1 MPFCQA
7 LAPAAVAAFAWAI
20 FRLTI
25 ALGGSCCAIA
35 QRLAAL
41 TIAMAL
47 IPMPHNPIAPPVAM
61 RANPTIMALEFGE
74 LICMPVVDDRVVV
87 IVSPDVGPAQMPSVP
102 GWTGGQSPSP
112 GDVAIRRQAHW
123 HAVHMTDDGQPSD
136 PGALK
141 PGPHHEPQP
150 RQTRRAALWSA
161 AEARGVPLRAILT
174 AIVAVIVVYLAAK
187 VVYRLRDVILLIAVA
202 GFIALLLNPLV
213 ISVQRWARRRGTAV
227 AIVTLFAVL
236 AFAGLAFA
244 FGYPL
249 VNGIT
254 HLADNLPAYVSKA
267 EHGQGWIGHLVT
279 RYHVQAWVKSNAPKL
294 ASYGKDIATPII
306 SVGRGAI
313 TLVVAL
319 LTIFVLVVLLLMEG
333 PKLRAG
339 ILGLMVPERA
349 ARYQRIASA
358 VNRSVSGYMLGNF
371 ATSMIA
377 GLVVLVT
384 LLVLGVPFPFLW
396 ALWVALVDFL
406 PMVGG
411 ALAGIPVVLFALTQ
425 SLTAGIVTL
434 VVFVCYTQ
442 VENHVLNPLI
452 MSRTVRINPL
462 LVLISILVGAS
473 IGSWING
480 IFGGFVVALLSIPL
494 AGAIQVVV
502 LEVWR
507 STDPAVTEGE
517 VLAPTSPPPAG
528 PLAGRRAVPRRP
540 YRWRGVRGRQ
550 RDSAP
555 EPPG

>member
-1 MPFCQA
+1 
-7 LAPAAVAAFAWAI
+7 
-20 FRLTI
+20 
-25 ALGGSCCAIA
+25 
-35 QRLAAL
+35 
-41 TIAMAL
+41 
-47 IPMPHNPIAPPVAM
+47 
-61 RANPTIMALEFGE
+61 
-74 LICMPVVDDRVVV
+74 
-87 IVSPDVGPAQMPSVP
+87 
-102 GWTGGQSPSP
+102 
-112 GDVAIRRQAHW
+112 
-123 HAVHMTDDGQPSD
+123 MTDDGQPSEPVPPAPGRHHD
-136 PGALK
+136 PQRG
-141 PGPHHEPQP
+141 E
-150 RQTRRAALWSA
+150 TRRAVLWSA
-161 AEARGVPLRAILT
+161 AEARGVPLRAILAT
-174 AIVAVIVVYLAAK
+174 IAAVILFYLAAK

-213 ISVQRWARRRGTAV
+213 GAVQRWAGRRGIAV
-227 AIVTLFAVL
+227 AIVTLLAVL
-236 AFAGLAFA
+236 VFAGLGVA

-249 VNGIT
+249 INGIT
-254 HLADNLPAYVSKA
+254 HLADNLPVYVGKA

-279 RYHVQAWVKSNAPKL
+279 RYHIQTWVKSNAPKL

-313 TLVVAL
+313 TLLIAL

-333 PKLRAG
+333 PKLRTG

-349 ARYQRIASA
+349 VRYQRIAAA
-358 VNRSVSGYMLGNF
+358 VNRSVTGYMLGNF
-371 ATSMIA
+371 ATSIIA

-434 VVFVCYTQ
+434 VAFAVYTQ
-442 VENHVLNPLI
+442 VENHILNPVI

-494 AGAIQVVV
+494 AGALQVIVR
-502 LEVWR
+502 EVWR
-507 STDPAVTEGE
+507 STDPAIVAVEARTP
-517 VLAPTSPPPAG
+517 APTSPPPAER
-528 PLAGRRAVPRRP
+528 LAASQAAARRP
-540 YRWRGVRGRQ
+540 YRWRRIGGRQ
-550 RDSAP
+550 PDSAA